1 MLKLFLWLRYLRKK
15 KIVLLSVAAIALCVA
30 LLLVVD
36 SLFTGFIETLEKAE
50 TWGIG
55 DLIFQARS
63 APEHHVLVDE
73 FEKIPAVESASR
85 FWGGVGLLR
94 LGDGDVR
101 EVMID
106 SIDAGRDSRQA
117 DLRESLLV
125 RGATEGELSFDVPGH
140 PNDIGGWVGI
150 AIVAEPDEKTDKYDL
165 DEVRKLMG
173 DQVVL
178 MTTGWVRA
186 QTDDAN
192 QAKDR
197 EGTYRPKRKVLKF
210 RISDISYSGI
220 HDRDSTV
227 YLPYDEFYELSFGRR
242 SGTGRVHVMI
252 SVREAVKTASVVGAV
267 WKVWERF
274 ASQQLG
280 LAPEDAAEQAR
291 IMTKEEYVDG
301 IYANFA
307 ELREQMSV
315 LLLMFG
321 VICSVAVLLI
331 FCIFYMVVT
340 TKQRDIAIVKSCG
353 ADSGSVALIFLGF
366 GGCVGVVGS
375 ALGILLGI
383 VVTRNI
389 NTLAHWVRV
398 VLGLKVWRSSM
409 FMVEKIPNEI
419 CWDSVWWVSA
429 AAIAACVIGAFIPAI
444 VAARVEP
451 ARILRYE

>member
-15 KIVLLSVAAIALCVA
+15 KIVLLSVAAVALCVA
-30 LLLVVD
+30 LLLVAD
-36 SLFTGFIETLEKAE
+36 SLFTGFIEAYEKTT

-55 DLIFQARS
+55 DLVFHARS
-63 APEHHVLVDE
+63 APEHRVLIDE
-73 FEKIPAVESASR
+73 FERIPAVESASL

-106 SIDAGRDSRQA
+106 SIDAGHDSRQT

-125 RGATEGELSFDVPGH
+125 RGETESELSFNVPGH

-150 AIVAEPDEKTDKYDL
+150 AIVAEPDEKTDEYDL
-165 DEVRKLMG
+165 DEVHKLIG
-173 DQVVL
+173 GQVVL
-178 MTTGWVRA
+178 MTTGRVRA
-186 QTDDAN
+186 ETKDAN

-197 EGTYRPKRKVLKF
+197 EVTYRPKRKVLKF
-210 RISDISYSGI
+210 RISDIFYSGI
-220 HDRDSTV
+220 HYRDSAV

-242 SGTGRVHVMI
+242 SGTGPMHVMI
-252 SVREAVKTASVVGAV
+252 SVREAVKAASVVGSV

-280 LAPEDAAEQAR
+280 LGPDDAAEQAS
-291 IMTKEEYVDG
+291 ILTKEEYVDG
-301 IYANFA
+301 IYANLA
-307 ELREQMSV
+307 ELRKQMSV
-315 LLLMFG
+315 QLLIFG

-340 TKQRDIAIVKSCG
+340 TKQKDIAIVKSCG
-353 ADSGSVALIFLGF
+353 GGSGSVALIFLWF
-366 GGCVGVVGS
+366 GGCVGAVGS
-375 ALGILLGI
+375 ALGIVFGI
-383 VVTRNI
+383 IVTRNI

-398 VLGLKVWRSSM
+398 VFGLKVWRSSI
-409 FMVEKIPNEI
+409 FMYEKIPNEF

-451 ARILRYE
+451 VRILRYE

>member
-63 APEHHVLVDE
+63 APEHHVLIDE

-85 FWGGVGLLR
+85 FCGGAGLLR

-101 EVMID
+101 EVRIRGID
-106 SIDAGRDSRQA
+106 VGRRSRPA
-117 DLRESLLV
+117 ELRESLLAQN
-125 RGATEGELSFDVPGH
+125 ATQAGLSFDVPGH
-140 PNDIGGWVGI
+140 PNTFGGWVGI
-150 AIVAEPDEKTDKYDL
+150 AIIAEPDEKTDEYDF
-165 DEVRKLMG
+165 DETLKLIG
-173 DQVVL
+173 APVVL
-178 MTTGWVRA
+178 MTTGWVRVEA
-186 QTDDAN
+186 KDAN
-192 QAKDR
+192 QANDR
-197 EGTYRPKRKVLKF
+197 RVTYRQKRKVLKF
-210 RISDISYSGI
+210 QISDIFYSGI

-227 YLPYDEFYELSFGRR
+227 YLPYDEFYELSFGHR
-242 SGTGRVHVMI
+242 SDTGPVFVEI
-252 SVREAVKTASVVGAV
+252 SVHEGVKAASVVGTA

-280 LAPEDAAEQAR
+280 LGPEDAAEKAS
-291 IMTKEEYVDG
+291 IMTKEEYMHG
-301 IYANFA
+301 IYDNLA
-307 ELREQMSV
+307 ELHEQMSV

-331 FCIFYMVVT
+331 FCIFYMVVS

-353 ADSGSVALIFLGF
+353 AHSGSVALIFLGF

-383 VVTRNI
+383 VITRNI

-398 VLGLKVWRSSM
+398 VLGLKVWRSSI

-451 ARILRYE
+451 VRILRYE